1 MEKDFHCYNC
11 GEKNHY
17 SRLCPNNQEYTRC
30 PDRRCKNVAFG
41 PNSHK
46 INCERQDFVSVKIG
60 TYELPFK
67 EFQNIR
73 FVFQKTS
80 SIYSVEPTATGN
92 QTFLITKFLSLG
104 TNVRIRRTY
113 DNTKDLT
120 IDMKIKPSVTLGIG
134 RKNST
139 VHMASFMFCDNQ
151 VRVNHFQNIGQSGTV
166 SFNLRTRPKKDE
178 KHDIELKLSNNHK
191 VVFFSLEWNNTW
203 QAKFAMSND
212 TVTIAPYSTPYVTQT
227 E

>member
-1 MEKDFHCYNC
+1 MNITLIWFFFSADSYFRRWKKIFIAIIVGKKIVTTHDYA
-11 GEKNHY
+11 
-17 SRLCPNNQEYTRC
+17 RDNNNNNN
-30 PDRRCKNVAFG
+30 KNVAFG

-46 INCERQDFVSVKIG
+46 INCQRQDFVSVKIG

-113 DNTKDLT
+113 DNTEDLT

-166 SFNLRTRPKKDE
+166 SFNLRTP
-178 KHDIELKLSNNHK
+178 
-191 VVFFSLEWNNTW
+191 
-203 QAKFAMSND
+203 
-212 TVTIAPYSTPYVTQT
+212 
-227 E
+227 